1 MNFETCEALLAS
13 IYITF
18 DSRGV
23 SVTKISPEFHEV
35 EFCPELGISKICNKV
50 GATFVMLHIRFG
62 LLLSAIILDLVRYK
76 DVKKLES

>member
-1 MNFETCEALLAS
+1 MNKL
-13 IYITF
+13 YP
-18 DSRGV
+18 D
-23 SVTKISPEFHEV
+23 FHKV